1 MFLQSLIIGSQCSA
15 LLKQKMV
22 LLISKKE
29 VLGKKQISLQP
40 IRCLNDFAVIRG
52 KSKKY
57 LLFFKMN
64 SIDFGFV
71 LKGERVV
78 FKEIAT
84 LP

>member
-1 MFLQSLIIGSQCSA
+1 MQCSA
-15 LLKQKMV
+15 KSEKKV
-22 LLISKKE
+22 FLISKKE
-29 VLGKKQISLQP
+29 VLGRKQISLQP
-40 IRCLNDFAVIRG
+40 ILCLNDFAVIRG

>member
-1 MFLQSLIIGSQCSA
+1 MFLQSLIIGRQCSA

-40 IRCLNDFAVIRG
+40 ILCLNDFNVIRG

>member
-40 IRCLNDFAVIRG
+40 ILCLNDFAVIRG

>member
-1 MFLQSLIIGSQCSA
+1 MQCIA
-15 LLKQKMV
+15 KAENGFTHF
-22 LLISKKE
+22 KE
-29 VLGKKQISLQP
+29 RKQISLQP
-40 IRCLNDFAVIRG
+40 ILCLNDFAVIRG